1 MVLWVVVVPFSTCHF
16 PESSGGSSF
25 IIRLPGGERWISGS
39 QGLLKEEYLHCR
51 NTIKK
56 QPNVTSFSFCYA
68 LKEKSDVCYFLKGHN
83 CVIPGQHL
91 QAVERGGT
99 SDTTLSLAFPIC

>member
-1 MVLWVVVVPFSTCHF
+1 MTLQPAYQNWVQNQEQFPLFADCPLSGQAPACAPVVLWVVVVPFSTCHF

-51 NTIKK
+51 NTLLKSSLML
-56 QPNVTSFSFCYA
+56 PASLFVT
-68 LKEKSDVCYFLKGHN
+68 L
-83 CVIPGQHL
+83 
-91 QAVERGGT
+91 
-99 SDTTLSLAFPIC
+99 